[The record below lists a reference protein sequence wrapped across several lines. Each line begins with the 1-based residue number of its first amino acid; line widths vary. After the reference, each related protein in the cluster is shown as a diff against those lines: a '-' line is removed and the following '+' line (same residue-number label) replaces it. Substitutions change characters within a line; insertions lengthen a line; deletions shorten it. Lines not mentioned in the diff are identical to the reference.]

1 MSLME
6 APQEIKT
13 MHTVMEKKA
22 TQVLDKEENS
32 AEQQSNKKP
41 THGQIRGVTQTVLE
55 KWTH

>member
-1 MSLME
+1 ME

-22 TQVLDKEENS
+22 TQILDKEENS

-55 KWTH
+55 K